1 MWLGLQG
8 CKDYSILMGLPHL
21 SMRAK
26 RNPCRCKWRFTC
38 SLPLFG
44 VLGSD
49 CGPQSQRILGTF
61 VGPRRSCGSA
71 WNYLGWCSPQLT
83 IPFFDIFSMML
94 HFLWVNI
101 PYRSMFR
108 FGSPQ
113 FECCWFRSRTVF
125 DVTAAAH
132 DWWIPVARSAWGQEE
147 EEAGAKLAPEAL
159 FFLCQLDSKYHATQF
174 LGNLDHMSLQD
185 YWTILN
191 NIEHMSH
198 ETMSIQLHFISGC
211 SLFPKC
217 GETAVSAR
225 PGPLDHRLTDGE
237 VA

>member
-26 RNPCRCKWRFTC
+26 RNPCRCQWRFTC

-159 FFLCQLDSKYHATQF
+159 FFYVSWILNIMPRNSWETSIICHFKTIEQF
-174 LGNLDHMSLQD
+174 
-185 YWTILN
+185 WTILN
-191 NIEHMSH
+191 KCPMKPWAS
-198 ETMSIQLHFISGC
+198 SFISFQVV
-211 SLFPKC
+211 LFFRS
-217 GETAVSAR
+217 AVKLRYR
-225 PGPLDHRLTDGE
+225 PDLDHWTIASPMLK
-237 VA
+237 